1 MATVSTL
8 VELFGISKH
17 TARTWAQEFAPYLS
31 AGAAPPRGERRRFS
45 EDDLTVFA
53 LVAYLRGQNASYA
66 DIHDALA
73 AGDRMNVPQPTREL
87 AISGR
92 TGASTPLM
100 PSPDFAPVEIFQLF
114 AEKLTQQY
122 QAQIQELRQEI
133 DRIGRERDYFR
144 NQYEALYQE
153 IKAAQAQAVAAATTI
168 ARQETELAALSNLQ
182 QQLKEERTARMN
194 AANQLAAAQARAEKL
209 EALLDSAQPADK
221 GGRSLFARK

>member
-73 AGDRMNVPQPTREL
+73 AGDRMNVPQPMREL

-92 TGASTPLM
+92 TGASAPLM

-153 IKAAQAQAVAAATTI
+153 IKAAQAQTVAAATTI

>member
-45 EDDLTVFA
+45 EEDLTVFA
-53 LVAYLRGQNASYA
+53 LVAYLRGQNASYT

-87 AISGR
+87 VVSGR
-92 TGASTPLM
+92 TGANVPLM

-153 IKAAQAQAVAAATTI
+153 IKAAQAQAVAAAAAM

-194 AANQLAAAQARAEKL
+194 AANQLAAAQAKAEKL
-209 EALLDSAQPADK
+209 EALLDSTQTSDK
-221 GGRSLFARK
+221 AGRSLFARK

>member
-17 TARTWAQEFAPYLS
+17 TARTWAREFAPYLS

-87 AISGR
+87 VVSGR
-92 TGASTPLM
+92 TGTGTPLM

-122 QAQIQELRQEI
+122 QAQIRELRDEI
-133 DRIGRERDYFR
+133 ERIGRERDYFR
-144 NQYEALYQE
+144 DQYEALYQE
-153 IKAAQAQAVAAATTI
+153 IKDAQARVLQAETTI
-168 ARQETELAALSNLQ
+168 ARQETELANLSNLQ

-194 AANQLAAAQARAEKL
+194 VMNQLAAAQAKAEKM
-209 EALLDSAQPADK
+209 EALLDSGQQQDK